1 MQQRAEQARSAYS
14 ESQGLEFCLWEI
26 RELSWERDMATGS
39 FLLLE
44 NVTGSS
50 PTALS
55 YVDS

>member
-14 ESQGLEFCLWEI
+14 EPQGLEFCLWEI
-26 RELSWERDMATGS
+26 QELSWERDMATVS
-39 FLLLE
+39 FLSLE

-50 PTALS
+50 PIALS